1 MRGELSVGYS
11 LAQQMHRIAE
21 SVGDRALRCEA
32 HHTMGCV
39 ELRLGKL
46 HSSRTHLERAI
57 ALSDAETR
65 ATAYTYSGHD
75 PTVCC
80 LGYLGMNLWYSGYPD
95 QALRRATE
103 GLEWA
108 AAVEHPVSTVL
119 AHTLI
124 TWVRLLRGEDA
135 AAAEHVDAMLAL
147 SASHDLTYW
156 IAIAR
161 MFRGW
166 IAARTGRAEGLEE
179 LRAGF
184 AICQAIGPGVAQVE
198 FLLAYADASL
208 RLGETEEGVR
218 AADEALALIARHDE
232 RGVEAE
238 LHRLRG
244 ELLLQREATADSP
257 APDGMAALEKALEIA
272 RQQGARG
279 LELRAAVGLSRCW
292 YRIGRE
298 EDGRRLLGRLF
309 GQVKE
314 GAQTA
319 DLKAAQALLARS
331 ESLER
336 GRRSSVSPRRRR
348 GARAGSR

>member
-1 MRGELSVGYS
+1 
-11 LAQQMHRIAE
+11 
-21 SVGDRALRCEA
+21 
-32 HHTMGCV
+32 MGCV

-46 HSSRTHLERAI
+46 RSSRTHLERAI
-57 ALSDAETR
+57 ALSDTESR

-80 LGYLGMNLWYSGYPD
+80 LGYLGMNLWYSGHPD

-119 AHTLI
+119 AHTLM

-147 SASHDLTYW
+147 SATHDLIYW
-156 IAIAR
+156 TAIAR

-166 IAARTGRAEGLEE
+166 IAAREGRADGLEE
-179 LRAGF
+179 LRGGF
-184 AICQAIGPGVAQVE
+184 AICQAVGPGVEKVD

-208 RLGETEEGVR
+208 RLGETQEGLR
-218 AADEALALIARHDE
+218 AVDEALALVERHQE

-244 ELLLQREATADSP
+244 DLLLQRDATSGSP
-257 APDGMAALEKALEIA
+257 ATPDGMASLERALKIA

-292 YRIGRE
+292 YRTGRE
-298 EDGRRLLGRLF
+298 DDARRLLEGIGARF
-309 GQVKE
+309 KE

-319 DLKAAQALLARS
+319 DLQAAQALLAGS
-331 ESLER
+331 ETRER
-336 GRRSSVSPRRRR
+336 ERRSRGSSRRQRA
-348 GARAGSR
+348 AR